1 MRVKHVVATS
11 IIGFVIF
18 IIGCSASQRDNNQT
32 APVVVNVPPVPQP
45 AVDPNLRGQIR
56 EDVHQEVLTSSQ
68 NVNQN
73 MGGLVDVGVSKIAEK
88 ITGFETHI
96 DHLMDVNTSITLK
109 ATAELQATLKVQV
122 DTSVQLKSQI
132 DSQIQLVKDLDVKI
146 GKMQNLMEAQASA
159 VAQLG
164 VGNTANQKTST
175 ENAGGDVNHINYF
188 PKVAVD
194 MIVNLAELFA
204 GICTALVG
212 VISTALVLIFRAQR
226 ERETQR
232 ANSEADERKF
242 MNDLLL
248 EVLGKQST
256 IPGDIVKA
264 RIDAY
269 RHR

>member
-1 MRVKHVVATS
+1 MRSIV
-11 IIGFVIF
+11 IIGFITFVIALT
-18 IIGCSASQRDNNQT
+18 GCSATQRDVNQT
-32 APVVVNVPPVPQP
+32 APVVVNVPPLPQP
-45 AVDPNLRGQIR
+45 AVDPNLRGQLR
-56 EDVHQEVLTSSQ
+56 EDVHQELLTSSQ

-73 MGGLVDVGVSKIAEK
+73 MGGLVDVGISKIAEK
-88 ITGFETHI
+88 ITGVEAHV
-96 DHLMDVNTSITLK
+96 DHLMDVNTNITLK

-132 DSQIQLVKDLDVKI
+132 ESQIQLVKDMDVKI
-146 GKMQNLMEAQASA
+146 GKVQNTLEAQASA

-164 VGNTANQKTST
+164 IGNTANQKTST
-175 ENAGGDVNHINYF
+175 ENAGGDISHINYL

-194 MIVNLAELFA
+194 MIVNLAELFSA
-204 GICTALVG
+204 ITTALIG
-212 VISTALVLIFRAQR
+212 ILSTTVVLIFRAQR

-232 ANSEADERKF
+232 ANSEIDERKF

-256 IPGDIVKA
+256 VQGDVVKA